1 MPKEVVLQQC
11 DYCRKTAKR
20 VSTIEHHEKI
30 CINNPN
36 GINCFLC
43 VHQEYGIFYID
54 RWDGARMKRNFIS
67 VQSMR
72 FLAIEI
78 WRLNVIGLKGA
89 SGDFRRKNDVDTEVM
104 VWMKR

>member
-54 RWDGARMKRNFIS
+54 RWDGGQDEKELYFCTEYEVPCNRDMALECD
-67 VQSMR
+67 R
-72 FLAIEI
+72 FE
-78 WRLNVIGLKGA
+78 RGQRGF
-89 SGDFRRKNDVDTEVM
+89 SPQE
-104 VWMKR
+104 